1 MNIVSIVELILAGI
15 SVIAA
20 VVSARCSWKSQ
31 QKSAY
36 HAFDSSYHI
45 VLEELSTIAK
55 TKSLRSLNNVN
66 VSNISSDVQ
75 AAEIFDNVWSK
86 FKTLATYVKE
96 YVEAQDCH
104 KQRKLQDI
112 IGIKREHDML
122 LELFRP
128 WAFALHQCHMIVY
141 ENPHLR
147 KNEIFYKRLKHAQ
160 TKAMRE
166 MFAILIVRIEGD
178 CGMNHVDK
186 DDYAW
191 IDEYVGNNKSL
202 QSPIR
207 EAIFRVFTTS
217 LSSEDD
223 IKGVLHEKNN
233 EGERLMRFYKSSDN
247 TAA

>member
-1 MNIVSIVELILAGI
+1 MNIITIIETILAGI

-20 VVSARCSWKSQ
+20 VVSARCAWKSQ

-36 HAFDSSYHI
+36 LAFDSSYHI
-45 VLEELSTIAK
+45 VLEELSAIAK
-55 TKSLRSLNNVN
+55 AKRLKLLNNIGA
-66 VSNISSDVQ
+66 SNISTDVQ

-96 YVEAQDCH
+96 YVEAPDCR
-104 KQRKLQDI
+104 KQKKLQEI
-112 IGIKREHDML
+112 AGIKREHDKL

-147 KNEIFYKRLKHAQ
+147 DNVIFYKRLKHAQ
-160 TKAMRE
+160 TRSMRE
-166 MFAILIVRIEGD
+166 MFAILIVRIEGE

-191 IDEYVGNNKSL
+191 IDEYVGNNESL

-207 EAIFRVFTTS
+207 DAIFRVVTTS
-217 LSSEDD
+217 LSTEDD
-223 IKGVLHEKNN
+223 IRGVLQGKK
-233 EGERLMRFYKSSDN
+233 L
-247 TAA
+247 